1 MGEMDGGMVIS
12 AQQGKDATAWIEEN
26 WKGCMTRL
34 KELIDEGTTYSWLCN
49 SFSDGVSHWATR
61 KPESLLN
68 FFPADSPLPP
78 TERTKSTNV
87 EMDNSAST
95 PHGEQWTELHLCG
108 TYQVSGEALRNLLA
122 FGKEFLL
129 KEEFEEWLLRETK
142 ERWDILWLCARYQ
155 KKGET
160 FVELL
165 EYMKTVSVEKKKP
178 LLKKTDEEQR
188 SLLGICAV
196 YQVSGEALMKLLAF
210 GEEVLS
216 EDGEFEEWLLRET
229 KEGWDIL
236 RLCARYQKE
245 DETFVKLLRYMENVS
260 VEKKKRL
267 LRKKDVEQ
275 RSLLGICAVSQGRGR
290 ALTKL
295 LELGEKVLSGEGE
308 FEEWLRRERTE
319 GWDRDVIEEIENLL
333 VLQERKSRSPPVSD
347 EAHDESS
354 KPYLKLKGRASEGP
368 ASGSRPESRLHSA
381 QTAHVN
387 SRPYKTKFNG
397 RQNEDSVADL
407 PKICVFGNCGKAFF
421 SEELR
426 HKHHEEV
433 HIVMAVANVSH
444 RHPVGEHPTSR
455 MHDNATQVLEEI
467 TLRH

>member
-108 TYQVSGEALRNLLA
+108 T
-122 FGKEFLL
+122 
-129 KEEFEEWLLRETK
+129 
-142 ERWDILWLCARYQ
+142 
-155 KKGET
+155 
-160 FVELL
+160 
-165 EYMKTVSVEKKKP
+165 
-178 LLKKTDEEQR
+178 
-188 SLLGICAV
+188 